1 MAIKIAIKKTVQDFE
16 IGNKTYEMD
25 FRDEKIKEYIAHI
38 NKVTAA
44 IDETKHLD
52 PMKDSEE
59 SFKKLEEE
67 LRGFTDI
74 AFGPHAYDE
83 IYETVNRSSAALSDV
98 IAQVMDEAQNQ
109 MDIFQEVHRQE
120 KKADYYKKKNKK

>member
-16 IGNKTYEMD
+16 IGSKTYEMD
-25 FRDEKIKEYIAHI
+25 FSDEKIKEYIAHI

-44 IDETKHLD
+44 IDETKELD
-52 PMKDSEE
+52 PLEKPDEA
-59 SFKKLEEE
+59 FAKLEKE

-74 AFGPHAYDE
+74 AFGTHAYDE
-83 IYETVNRSSAALSDV
+83 IFQEVNRSSAALADV
-98 IAQVMDEAQNQ
+98 IVQVMEAAESE
-109 MDIFQEVHRQE
+109 MEIFQEVSRQE